1 MRERHSSEPAKAVRL
16 TFGSRGGLIWDH
28 TLLRLLFGARDAHPP
43 RREAVNANGKAEN
56 IRAATQGT
64 EAKPTKA

>member
-1 MRERHSSEPAKAVRL
+1 MTRRCPSSFQAQLLPAS
-16 TFGSRGGLIWDH
+16 SRGGLIWEH
-28 TLLRLLFGARDAHPP
+28 TVLKLLFGARDAHPP

-64 EAKPTKA
+64 EAKPKQA

>member
-1 MRERHSSEPAKAVRL
+1 MPERHSSEPLKAILL
-16 TFGSRGGLIWDH
+16 TFSSRGGLIWDH

-56 IRAATQGT
+56 IRAATQST